1 MAEALT
7 SNQKSSFKSLNQ
19 KHYEE
24 RRRKDTLA
32 DSCKHHHGNP
42 HHAGHYQLHGSVR
55 KMTNENSTMWSGC
68 SEIPNNHFLS
78 NSFSLNMFG
87 MTGDWH
93 LPSQYAFGYPFCLF
107 FFHQPSAFFPQPSSI
122 SPLPSAISPLPSFSI
137 YRLIPV

>member
-32 DSCKHHHGNP
+32 DSCKHHHSYP

-68 SEIPNNHFLS
+68 SEIPNNHFFVQLIV
-78 NSFSLNMFG
+78 FEYV
-87 MTGDWH
+87 WE
-93 LPSQYAFGYPFCLF
+93 PSQ
-107 FFHQPSAFFPQPSSI
+107 
-122 SPLPSAISPLPSFSI
+122 FSGQKRQNMCKDI
-137 YRLIPV
+137 KIF